1 MNSASLS
8 LRGSLPRLALGVHL
22 PAWLAFAAAFAFCA
36 HYYFDLKQGLFD
48 DTYIYLAIAR
58 NALDHGTW
66 QYYPGIVEREALLA
80 SSPARIL
87 LLTAA
92 AAASKLLGHGGR
104 TLFDANLTLLL
115 SGLVTWAVFAPFWR
129 GKMVAYAWI
138 GAIMSVLAV
147 AMDTVFE
154 FEGGLLLLWMAT
166 LVMLAMEP
174 EKNQRAIAWLLPVAP
189 LIRPDLTL
197 PVLVLIAVH
206 LGMEQGRLVALAKA
220 MRVPVAVLA
229 GTWILVCALLDVWP
243 VPVTY
248 WGKAALPFMFEDSS
262 MLSKL
267 LERLGGTLLLDFH
280 LPRAGFAAVG
290 GALVLATLAALGLGQ
305 PRIHWRAIVAMT
317 LVYALMFARM
327 PSNFMWYYQ
336 NVVSLAVGLAL
347 GRAFAPTAWTPQRV
361 VAAAGSALLLACF
374 LAGRVPNDGPWQWRL
389 TSQSRAQGYLA
400 LSLASTGHGTFE
412 LPEVGEFILR
422 NPEIGMLSYYSTQPI
437 FQWDSAG
444 LAQPLDHPK
453 VKRSPMRHF
462 YPKALRRTAATD
474 AQQIVD
480 RIGKPLPVLAA
491 WSMDNRDYAAARKA
505 CRWVIPHRALCINQE
520 QMLVPSSRTE
530 P

>member
-1 MNSASLS
+1 MNSASFP
-8 LRGSLPRLALGVHL
+8 LRGGLPRSALGVHL
-22 PAWLAFAAAFAFCA
+22 SAWLAFAAAFAFCA
-36 HYYFDLKQGLFD
+36 HYYFDLKKGLFD

-58 NALDHGTW
+58 NALDYGTW
-66 QYYPGIVEREALLA
+66 QYYPGTIEREALLA

-87 LLTAA
+87 VLTVAA
-92 AAASKLLGHGGR
+92 TLSKLFGHGGR

-115 SGLVTWAVFAPFWR
+115 SGLVTWAGFALFWR
-129 GKMVAYAWI
+129 GKMAAYAWI
-138 GAIMSVLAV
+138 GAILSVLAV
-147 AMDTVFE
+147 AMDTIFE

-166 LVMLAMEP
+166 LVMLVMESQ
-174 EKNQRAIAWLLPVAP
+174 KNQRAIAWLVPIAP

-197 PVLVLIAVH
+197 PVLVLIAIH
-206 LGMEQGRLVALAKA
+206 LGMERGRLAALARA
-220 MRVPVAVLA
+220 MRLPVAVLA
-229 GTWILVCALLDVWP
+229 GAWILVCTLLDVWP

-248 WGKAALPFMFEDSS
+248 WGKAALPFMFDDSS

-280 LPRAGFAAVG
+280 LPRVGFAAVG
-290 GALVLATLAALGLGQ
+290 ATLVLTTLATLGLTR
-305 PRIHWRAIVAMT
+305 PRIRWQAIVAMV
-317 LVYALMFARM
+317 LVYAVMFARM

-336 NVVSLAVGLAL
+336 NVASLVVGLAL
-347 GRAFAPTAWTPQRV
+347 GRAFAPSAWTVQRI
-361 VAAAGSALLLACF
+361 AAAAATALLLACF
-374 LAGRVPNDGPWQWRL
+374 LFGRVPNDGPWQWRL

-400 LSLASTGHGTFE
+400 LTLASTGRGTFE

-422 NPEIGMLSYYSTQPI
+422 NPEIGMLSYYSKQPI

-462 YPKALRRTAATD
+462 YPKALRRTAEPD

-491 WSMDNRDYAAARKA
+491 WAMDNRDYAAAREA
-505 CRWVIPHRALCINQE
+505 CRWVIPQRALCINQI
-520 QMLVPSSRTE
+520 QMLELSSRSE